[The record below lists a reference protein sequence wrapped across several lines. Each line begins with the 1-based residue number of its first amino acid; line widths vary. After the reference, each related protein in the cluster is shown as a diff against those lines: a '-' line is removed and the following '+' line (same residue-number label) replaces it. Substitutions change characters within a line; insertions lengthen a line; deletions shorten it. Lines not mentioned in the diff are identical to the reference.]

1 MNSSNTQQTPTPSPS
16 TPHRTSR
23 VVNLLAVLLVAL
35 LVVAIGLGIM
45 YMRYVKQ
52 AENTQSMLMA
62 EKDSIALNLRGVLKE
77 YDMLKTDNAD
87 LNAQLEQ
94 EKARGE
100 KLLKE
105 IKEVKQVSY
114 DKLKQYQKELGTLR
128 AIMRQ
133 MVVEI
138 DSLNT
143 LNQSLVEENTKVR
156 TVYVESQRNI
166 EALTS
171 ERDSLSAAVSKGS
184 ELVVRNVACAA
195 LNRRD
200 KETSRAR
207 ATSKLKVCFT
217 LMENSIAAAGPRQL
231 YLCITGPDG
240 ALLANAEGSTF
251 QAGEE
256 KLVYSATREVDYQ
269 KMDMDVCVF
278 YGALDKYTKGDYSVK
293 IYVGDQLAGEA
304 LLHLK

>member
-1 MNSSNTQQTPTPSPS
+1 MS
-16 TPHRTSR
+16 
-23 VVNLLAVLLVAL
+23 LLAVILVILLIVA
-35 LVVAIGLGIM
+35 VGLGIM

-52 AENTQSMLMA
+52 SEATQDMLMA

-77 YDMLKTDNAD
+77 YDMLKTDNVA
-87 LNAQLEQ
+87 LNAQLQQ
-94 EKARGE
+94 EKERGE

-114 DKLKQYQKELGTLR
+114 AKLKQYQKELGTLR

-166 EALTS
+166 KELTS

-184 ELVVRNVACAA
+184 ELVVRNVECIA

-200 KETSRAR
+200 KDTKRSRAAR
-207 ATSKLKVCFT
+207 KLRVCFT
-217 LMENSIAAAGPRQL
+217 LMENNIATAGPRQL
-231 YLCITGPDG
+231 YVCITGPDG
-240 ALLANAEGSTF
+240 ALLANAEASTF
-251 QAGEE
+251 QAEGE

-269 KMDMDVCVF
+269 KMDVDVCVF
-278 YGALDKYTKGDYSVK
+278 YGDLEKYTKGDYTIKV
-293 IYVGDQLAGEA
+293 YVGDQLSGET